1 MPSAHILPH
10 WNWAGREGEITPVHV
25 YTSGDEAELFVNGKS
40 QGRIRKNPKSRLD
53 RYCLR
58 WNDVVYQPGEGPE
71 EKEAPEAAGSAE
83 EIAARIAGD
92 RKQFQADILALAREK
107 KEEQDTADA

>member
-1 MPSAHILPH
+1 MSEEFVPTGHHIFR
-10 WNWAGREGEITPVHV
+10 G
-25 YTSGDEAELFVNGKS
+25 GK
-40 QGRIRKNPKSRLD
+40 RIENEVVGKEQKPF
-53 RYCLR
+53 
-58 WNDVVYQPGEGPE
+58 VVYQPGEGPE
-71 EKEAPEAAGSAE
+71 KAEAAQTGGSAE

>member
-1 MPSAHILPH
+1 MSEEFVPTGHHIFRG
-10 WNWAGREGEITPVHV
+10 GR
-25 YTSGDEAELFVNGKS
+25 
-40 QGRIRKNPKSRLD
+40 RIENEVVEKEPKPF
-53 RYCLR
+53 
-58 WNDVVYQPGEGPE
+58 VVYQPGEGPE
-71 EKEAPEAAGSAE
+71 EKEAPAAGSAE

>member
-1 MPSAHILPH
+1 MSEEFVPTGHHIFRG
-10 WNWAGREGEITPVHV
+10 GR
-25 YTSGDEAELFVNGKS
+25 
-40 QGRIRKNPKSRLD
+40 RIENEVVEKEPKPF
-53 RYCLR
+53 
-58 WNDVVYQPGEGPE
+58 VVYQPGEGPE
-71 EKEAPEAAGSAE
+71 EKEPPEAGSAE

>member
-1 MPSAHILPH
+1 MSEEFVPTGHHIFR
-10 WNWAGREGEITPVHV
+10 G
-25 YTSGDEAELFVNGKS
+25 GK
-40 QGRIRKNPKSRLD
+40 RIENEVVEKEPKPF
-53 RYCLR
+53 
-58 WNDVVYQPGEGPE
+58 VVYQPCEEPE

>member
-1 MPSAHILPH
+1 MSEEFVPTGHHIFR
-10 WNWAGREGEITPVHV
+10 G
-25 YTSGDEAELFVNGKS
+25 GK
-40 QGRIRKNPKSRLD
+40 RIQNEVVEQEPKPF
-53 RYCLR
+53 
-58 WNDVVYQPGEGPE
+58 VVYQPGERPE
-71 EKEAPEAAGSAE
+71 EKEAPAAGSAE

>member
-1 MPSAHILPH
+1 MSEEFVPTGHHIFR
-10 WNWAGREGEITPVHV
+10 G
-25 YTSGDEAELFVNGKS
+25 GK
-40 QGRIRKNPKSRLD
+40 RIQNEVVEKEPKPF
-53 RYCLR
+53 
-58 WNDVVYQPGEGPE
+58 VVYQPGEGPE
-71 EKEAPEAAGSAE
+71 EKEAPAAGIAE

>member
-1 MPSAHILPH
+1 MRSLSRRDIISSA
-10 WNWAGREGEITPVHV
+10 AGNEGLGKQPPP
-25 YTSGDEAELFVNGKS
+25 FVV
-40 QGRIRKNPKSRLD
+40 
-53 RYCLR
+53 C
-58 WNDVVYQPGEGPE
+58 QPGEGPE